1 MAYDDEILMSPPPG
15 FGAQVLVFSSDGSAA
30 VAAAAASHEGVA
42 VVPTPADMREMAP
55 LVGRRP
61 SRRRRMRVLNTAPPS
76 VPHRLSS
83 MPYTRVCCG

>member
-1 MAYDDEILMSPPPG
+1 
-15 FGAQVLVFSSDGSAA
+15 VLVFSSDGSSA

-42 VVPTPADMREMAP
+42 VVPAPAAMREMAP

-61 SRRRRMRVLNTAPPS
+61 SHRRRMQVLTTAPPS
-76 VPHRLSS
+76 VPHRPSS